1 MQSGETHVELK
12 ALRHHGWSVSDLAR
26 EYGLSRDTVRR
37 ELASEHPRGYPER
50 AKPTALTEPQLVH
63 IERRLVVCP
72 NIRGTDLHAELRHEY
87 GYDGSYP
94 AFQRHLRLIRP
105 AQVID
110 PEIRFE
116 TGPGLQTQVDWAKL
130 GLWPLGEQMV
140 EMSAMVAILGCSRA
154 PAIRFAADQTRPT
167 SLERVLR
174 CLVDFGGLTREM
186 LTDRDPAFCIGT
198 TSDGSA
204 ILAPEWVDLCTLL
217 GVVPRACRPY
227 RAKTKGKVERMI
239 RELKESFLPWLSRQL
254 LPPRPTLANYDA
266 LAQRWIQEVILKRKH
281 RTTKRVVGEAWL
293 DERLQLRSI
302 PERVLAKYT
311 VNLPVIPVGLAT
323 DRVQRQLGEVV
334 QLRALS
340 DYDQVAR

>member
-12 ALRHHGWSVSDLAR
+12 ALRAHGWTITHIAK

-37 ELASEHPRGYPER
+37 ELASEHPRTYLER
-50 AKPTALTEPQLVH
+50 AKPTALSEPQLIHV
-63 IERRLVVCP
+63 ERRLVVCP

-87 GYDGSYP
+87 GYTGSYP
-94 AFQRHLRLIRP
+94 AFERHLRLIRP
-105 AQVID
+105 ARVTD

-116 TGPGLQTQVDWAKL
+116 TGPGVQTQADWAKL
-130 GLWPLGEQMV
+130 GLWPVGDHMV
-140 EMSAMVAILGCSRA
+140 ELSAMVAILGCSRG
-154 PAIRFAADQTRPT
+154 PAIRFAAEQTRPV
-167 SLERVLR
+167 SFERVLR
-174 CLVDFGGLTREM
+174 CLVDLGGVTREL
-186 LTDRDPAFCIGT
+186 LTDRDSAFCIGA

-204 ILAPEWVDLCTLL
+204 ILAPEWVDFCTLL

-254 LPPRPTLANYDA
+254 LPPRPSLADYDA
-266 LAQRWIQEVILKRKH
+266 LARRWIQQVVLKRKH

-293 DERLQLRSI
+293 EERLQLRSV

-311 VNLPVIPVGLAT
+311 SNLPVLPMPT
-323 DRVQRQLGEVV
+323 NDRVQRQLGEVV

-340 DYDQVAR
+340 DYEEVAR

>member
-116 TGPGLQTQVDWAKL
+116 TGPGLQTQADWTKL
-130 GLWPLGEQMV
+130 GLWRLGEQMV
-140 EMSAMVAILGCSRA
+140 EML
-154 PAIRFAADQTRPT
+154 
-167 SLERVLR
+167 SL
-174 CLVDFGGLTREM
+174 
-186 LTDRDPAFCIGT
+186 IH
-198 TSDGSA
+198 
-204 ILAPEWVDLCTLL
+204 I
-217 GVVPRACRPY
+217 
-227 RAKTKGKVERMI
+227 
-239 RELKESFLPWLSRQL
+239 
-254 LPPRPTLANYDA
+254 
-266 LAQRWIQEVILKRKH
+266 
-281 RTTKRVVGEAWL
+281 
-293 DERLQLRSI
+293 
-302 PERVLAKYT
+302 
-311 VNLPVIPVGLAT
+311 
-323 DRVQRQLGEVV
+323 
-334 QLRALS
+334 
-340 DYDQVAR
+340 

>member
-12 ALRHHGWSVSDLAR
+12 ALRQHGWTITQIAK

-37 ELASEHPRGYPER
+37 ELVSDASRTYPER
-50 AKPTALTEPQLVH
+50 AKPTALSEPQLVH
-63 IERRLVVCP
+63 VELVVCP

-87 GYDGSYP
+87 GYVGSYP
-94 AFQRHLRLIRP
+94 AFERHLRLIRP
-105 AQVID
+105 ARVSD

-116 TGPGLQTQVDWAKL
+116 TGPGVQTQVDWAKL
-130 GLWPLGEQMV
+130 GLWPLGDQMV
-140 EMSAMVAILGCSRA
+140 ELSAMVGILGCSRA
-154 PAIRFAADQTRPT
+154 PGIRFAAEQTRRV
-167 SLERVLR
+167 SFERVLH
-174 CLVDFGGLTREM
+174 CLVDLGGVTREL
-186 LTDRDPAFCIGT
+186 LTDRDPAFCIGA

-204 ILAPEWVDLCTLL
+204 ILAPEWVDFCTLL

-239 RELKESFLPWLSRQL
+239 RELKESFLPWISRQL
-254 LPPRPTLANYDA
+254 LPLRPTLADYDA
-266 LAQRWIQEVILKRKH
+266 LARRWIQEVVLKRKH

-293 DERLQLRSI
+293 EERLQLRSI
-302 PERVLAKYT
+302 PERVLAKYAS
-311 VNLPVIPVGLAT
+311 NLPVLPMPTA

-340 DYDQVAR
+340 DYEEVAR